1 MSCSTSSTPAT
12 GISPP
17 PGLYRGGP
25 ELVITRRPFLCG
37 SSVLPEDF
45 VERLD
50 RQRRANGRPCN
61 DFCDPLGPD
70 LRRLLRW
77 KQGPEPGGGAM
88 QSLFPLALRMPGRL
102 EILMSEGFGMTFWQE
117 ES

>member
-25 ELVITRRPFLCG
+25 ELVIARRPFLCG

-50 RQRRANGRPCN
+50 RHRRATGLP
-61 DFCDPLGPD
+61 
-70 LRRLLRW
+70 
-77 KQGPEPGGGAM
+77 
-88 QSLFPLALRMPGRL
+88 
-102 EILMSEGFGMTFWQE
+102 
-117 ES
+117 